1 MIVAEFTSK
10 NEKIECLY
18 IRGPE
23 SRAEFDLTGSQ
34 LNITIIHFSINYYNN
49 FPSTTEDF
57 FHLELQRQFNLNK
70 REFRIL
76 E

>member
-34 LNITIIHFSINYYNN
+34 LNITIIHFSIN
-49 FPSTTEDF
+49 
-57 FHLELQRQFNLNK
+57 L
-70 REFRIL
+70 
-76 E
+76 